1 VARTIVFR
9 RLRCPE
15 KTGHKKRW
23 PVPLGVSLLMAGSI
37 CFAGVAA
44 DRLVIAGKNGPGK
57 GKRIVLVSG
66 DEEYRSEQALPQLAR
81 ILSQR
86 HGFDCTVLF
95 AIDPADGTIAP
106 NKSDN
111 IPGLEALDS
120 ADLMIL
126 FTRFRDLPDVQ
137 MKHIVDY
144 VESGR
149 PIVAMRTATHAF
161 DLKTSKTYQRYSWN
175 SKEWDGGFG
184 RQVLGETWINHHGR
198 HGVQSTRG
206 IFVKGE
212 EAHPILRG
220 IQSGAIWVPTDVYK
234 VRLPLPEGTQPL
246 VLGQVLEGMNA
257 SDAPVAGTQ
266 NDPMMPVAWT
276 RTYAGARI
284 FTTTMGSAQDL
295 LNEGFRRL
303 LVNACYWAM
312 RMDGKTSERSSVE
325 IVGAYQ
331 PLPFKFGG
339 AATGIKPSD
348 LQ

>member
-1 VARTIVFR
+1 MYKLQSQAK
-9 RLRCPE
+9 L
-15 KTGHKKRW
+15 W
-23 PVPLGVSLLMAGSI
+23 AALLLLMS
-37 CFAGVAA
+37 AA
-44 DRLVIAGKNGPGK
+44 AASDRLVMQGKSGPGK
-57 GKRIVLVSG
+57 GKHIVLVSG

-81 ILSQR
+81 ILAQR

-95 AIDPADGTIAP
+95 AIDPTDGTINP
-106 NKSDN
+106 KQNDN
-111 IPGLEALDS
+111 IPGLEVLDS

-149 PIVAMRTATHAF
+149 PVVALRTATHAF

-184 RQVLGETWINHHGR
+184 RQVLGETWIDHHGR

-206 IFVKGE
+206 MVVPGQKR
-212 EAHPILRG
+212 HPILRG
-220 IQSGAIWVPTDVYK
+220 IRSGSIWVPTDVYK
-234 VRLPLPEGTQPL
+234 VRLPLPDGTQPL
-246 VLGQVLEGMNA
+246 VLGEVLEGMNPA
-257 SDAPVAGTQ
+257 DAPAAGNQ

-276 RTYAGARI
+276 RTYTGAQGKPARI

-295 LNEGFRRL
+295 LNESFRRL

-312 RMDGKTSERSSVE
+312 RMEGRIVDRWSVE
-325 IVGAYQ
+325 LVGAYQ

-339 AATGIKPSD
+339 AAQGVKPSD
-348 LQ
+348 LELR

>member
-1 VARTIVFR
+1 MG
-9 RLRCPE
+9 L
-15 KTGHKKRW
+15 GKRI
-23 PVPLGVSLLMAGSI
+23 PLLMALLASV
-37 CFAGVAA
+37 AWAA
-44 DRLVIAGKNGPGK
+44 DRLAIHGENGPGK

-81 ILSQR
+81 ILSYR

-95 AIDPADGTIAP
+95 AIDPRDGAIDP
-106 NKSDN
+106 NQTGN

-126 FTRFRDLPDVQ
+126 FTRFRDLPDIQ

-175 SKEWDGGFG
+175 SKDWDGGFG
-184 RQVLGETWINHHGR
+184 RQVLGETWIDHHGK

-206 IFVKGE
+206 IIVKGQE
-212 EAHPILRG
+212 RHPILRG
-220 IQSGAIWVPTDVYK
+220 IRGGAIWVPTDVYK
-234 VRLPLPEGTQPL
+234 VRLPLPDAVEPL
-246 VLGQVLEGMNA
+246 VLGEVLEGMNP
-257 SDAPVAGTQ
+257 SGAPVAGKQ

-276 RTYAGARI
+276 TTYTGAQGKPARI

-295 LNEGFRRL
+295 LNDRFRRL
-303 LVNACYWAM
+303 LVNACYWAIGM
-312 RMDGKTSERSSVE
+312 EKRIDERSSVE
-325 IVGAYQ
+325 LVGAYE

-339 AATGIKPSD
+339 AAKGIKPSD
-348 LQ
+348 LELR